1 MKKLLAIV
9 LLLCLVCTSAFA
21 VGNLE
26 RTETRVVRE
35 AKDNGKYDVNVFIQV
50 KNTGDAAVSLDK
62 ANIYLYDANST
73 VLDDDTTYSMYPPVL
88 QPGEVG
94 YIYNWMYNVDASLA
108 NAISSYSINISNET
122 DPRYVDQVLHVGH
135 SAEYA
140 EVERF
145 SSTYP
150 ILTYTIT
157 NDTPNTV
164 VWDMNVVAII
174 RSTEGKILDIQSS
187 SIYNVGLKEG
197 STMLY
202 EMDLGYSN
210 LESWKTAGHTVGS
223 IETYVYADVD

>member
-26 RTETRVVRE
+26 RTETRVVRQP
-35 AKDNGKYDVNVFIQV
+35 KDNGKYDVNVFVQV

-94 YIYNWMYNVDASLA
+94 YIYNWMYNVDATLA

-140 EVERF
+140 EVEQY
-145 SSTYP
+145 SYTEHV
-150 ILTYTIT
+150 LTFTIT
-157 NDTPNTV
+157 NDTTST
-164 VWDMNVVAII
+164 VWDLNLVAVV
-174 RSTEGKILDIQSS
+174 RSAEGKILDIQSTTV
-187 SIYNVGLKEG
+187 YNVGLPQG
-197 STMLY
+197 SSVMY
-202 EMDLGYSN
+202 EMDLGSSN
-210 LESWKTAGHTVGS
+210 LTAWKTAGHTVGS
-223 IETYVYADVD
+223 IETYVYADMD